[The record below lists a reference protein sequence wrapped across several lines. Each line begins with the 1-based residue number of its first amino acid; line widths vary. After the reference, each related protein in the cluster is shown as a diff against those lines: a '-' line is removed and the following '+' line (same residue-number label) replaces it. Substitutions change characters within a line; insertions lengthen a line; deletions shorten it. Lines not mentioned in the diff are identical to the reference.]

1 MRSAVQ
7 GGWSWLWLPCAAIRI
22 GSSVLYWNW
31 ASIHSARE
39 HLEGEFDTNGD
50 GHAPTPLF
58 TPLLYLAIHFTAIFH
73 YSAACPSDQIDAFD
87 TRGDGKPDAFD
98 TNGDGQIDQTV
109 SR

>member
-1 MRSAVQ
+1 VAAMRRHSHRLLGALLELGEHPQ
-7 GGWSWLWLPCAAIRI
+7 RTRALGGRIR
-22 GSSVLYWNW
+22 
-31 ASIHSARE
+31 HERRR
-39 HLEGEFDTNGD
+39 
-50 GHAPTPLF
+50 APTPLF

-73 YSAACPSDQIDAFD
+73 YSAACPSEQIDAFD